1 MAADTPVRLGKGG
14 IGGARPNSGPP
25 KGVKHLTAQELRKQV
40 KKIVGIPFEQV
51 LAEMQLQLFN
61 DFKAGNNIREA
72 VTFTASM
79 MKYMVRPPSQELE
92 VKDITPK
99 DMDDAEIELKAA
111 ALIARAKFNSQTIPD
126 ETTEQK

>member
-1 MAADTPVRLGKGG
+1 
-14 IGGARPNSGPP
+14 
-25 KGVKHLTAQELRKQV
+25 
-40 KKIVGIPFEQV
+40 
-51 LAEMQLQLFN
+51 MQLQLFN

>member
-1 MAADTPVRLGKGG
+1 
-14 IGGARPNSGPP
+14 
-25 KGVKHLTAQELRKQV
+25 
-40 KKIVGIPFEQV
+40 
-51 LAEMQLQLFN
+51 
-61 DFKAGNNIREA
+61 
-72 VTFTASM
+72 M

-111 ALIARAKFNSQTIPD
+111 ALIARAKFNSQTVTD